1 MPTNIYALGER
12 LAKNHRKISSDL
24 AYKKEHDPEVYNII
38 LGGLSEEEFIK
49 GKQMNE
55 LDNIRLAFK
64 YSAIVSKIYE
74 EEYGKIR
81 NWYYLTVSPMPGVEF
96 DKLKEATLKFINR
109 EFIIK
114 YAVVFEQRGK
124 DLESIGEGFHMHGI
138 FGVKVT
144 HCHNK
149 THFVKYAQSTFNK
162 VCAGNGVDVEITKN
176 PEEMFINYNIK
187 YIAKDGHKTLT
198 EETDA
203 IWRQQKNIERYYTNM
218 EDLPE
223 KIEESKEALTLTSP
237 GTVRAIIKGPEKIV
251 W

>member
-12 LAKNHRKISSDL
+12 LAKNHRKISSEL
-24 AYKKEHDPEVYNII
+24 AYKKEHDPELYNII
-38 LGGLSEEEFIK
+38 LGGLNEDEYIR

-64 YSAIVSKIYE
+64 YSAVVSKIYE

-81 NWYYLTVSPMPGVEF
+81 NWYYLTVRPSDDISLEQLM
-96 DKLKEATLKFINR
+96 EATNKFIQR
-109 EFIIK
+109 SFIIK
-114 YAVVFEQRGK
+114 YAVVYEQSGK
-124 DLESIGEGFHMHGI
+124 DIDTIGTGRHMHGI

-149 THFVKYAQSTFNK
+149 THFLKYAQSTFNK
-162 VCAGNGVDVEITKN
+162 ICAENFVDVEITKN

-187 YIAKDGHKTLT
+187 YIAKDGHKELT
-198 EETDA
+198 EETDSM
-203 IWRQQKNIERYYTNM
+203 WRQQKNIKSYYTNM

-237 GTVRAIIKGPEKIV
+237 GTVRAIIKGPEKII